1 MCSEF
6 MVIKERVLSDHLA
19 GVDQTVTRTVLEWTC
34 LECDYY
40 EEYDPEEQETAGR
53 SPLRSPDGEQ

>member
-1 MCSEF
+1 MCGEF

-19 GVDQTVTRTVLEWTC
+19 GVNQTVTRTIREWIC

-40 EEYDPEEQETAGR
+40 EEYDPEEEGKA
-53 SPLRSPDGEQ
+53 LRAASRGPDGEQ